1 MGINYAMYLI
11 FFFKVLPLMLFA
23 FTNWTL
29 FLTTWSVYLSFKAA
43 QDKQNFGPG
52 ALTQKNEV
60 LRIAAIRAQAK
71 HQLLYSVVLIANFA
85 VVVVYWTTLHK
96 WAMEKYANENRSLG

>member
-1 MGINYAMYLI
+1 
-11 FFFKVLPLMLFA
+11 MLLA

-29 FLTTWSVYLSFKAA
+29 FLTTWSVYLSLKAA

-60 LRIAAIRAQAK
+60 FRIAAIRAQAK
-71 HQLLYSVVLIANFA
+71 H
-85 VVVVYWTTLHK
+85 
-96 WAMEKYANENRSLG
+96 